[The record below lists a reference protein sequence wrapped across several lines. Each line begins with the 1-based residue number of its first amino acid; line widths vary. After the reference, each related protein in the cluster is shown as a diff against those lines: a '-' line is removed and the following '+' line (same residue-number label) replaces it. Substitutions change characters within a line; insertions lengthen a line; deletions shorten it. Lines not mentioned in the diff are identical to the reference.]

1 MHYLFVKVMDVDYK
15 EDIFLALES
24 VDITKASYV
33 EGTNLDN
40 ALTRELPLFKGFFQ
54 TDEEKA
60 KQVIIITALIEE
72 KSQALEFVEMLRE
85 SGLDIDS
92 GEIVRVLTWPT
103 EVIVG

>member
-1 MHYLFVKVMDVDYK
+1 MYYLFVKVIDVDYK

-24 VDITKASYV
+24 VDITKASYI

-54 TDEEKA
+54 TEEEKA
-60 KQVIIITALIEE
+60 RQVLLITALIED
-72 KSQALEFVEMLRE
+72 KAQIHEFVDMLRE
-85 SGLDIDS
+85 SGLDIDN
-92 GEIVRVLTWPT
+92 GEIVRVLAWPV

>member
-1 MHYLFVKVMDVDYK
+1 MYYLFVKVIDIDYK

-40 ALTRELPLFKGFFQ
+40 ALTRELPLFKGFFE
-54 TDEEKA
+54 TEEEKA
-60 KQVIIITALIEE
+60 RQLILITALIEE
-72 KSQALEFVEMLRE
+72 KSQAEEFAEMLRE
-85 SGLDIDS
+85 SGLDVDN
-92 GEIVRVLTWPT
+92 GEIVRVLAWPV

>member
-1 MHYLFVKVMDVDYK
+1 MYYLFVKVIDVDYK

-24 VDITKASYV
+24 VDITKASYI

-54 TDEEKA
+54 TEEEKA
-60 KQVIIITALIEE
+60 RQVLLITALIED
-72 KSQALEFVEMLRE
+72 KSQIHEFVDMLRE
-85 SGLDIDS
+85 SGLDIDN
-92 GEIVRVLTWPT
+92 GEIVRVLAWPV